1 MIGNPGE
8 TEESI
13 QKTLEYS
20 KKLGIQF
27 ATYNITTPF
36 PGTALYDSAVTNGSL
51 KHTAW
56 SLYDLAHPVLELQ
69 TVSSEVIQD
78 YYYRAYKEFY
88 FRPVY
93 ILQRLFSM
101 RTKDEIKAYIKAFTG
116 ILLMLARRKIGKNV
130 Q

>member
-1 MIGNPGE
+1 MRLKPAYAGRWVF
-8 TEESI
+8 
-13 QKTLEYS
+13 

-51 KHTAW
+51 KHTVW
-56 SLYDLAHPVLELQ
+56 SLYDLAHPVLEIR
-69 TVSSEVIQD
+69 TASSEVIQD

-93 ILQRLFSM
+93 ILQRLLSI
-101 RTKDEIKAYIKAFTG
+101 RTMDEISAYIKAFAG
-116 ILLMLARRKIGKNV
+116 ILLMLVRIKIGKKCSATAL
-130 Q
+130 